1 MRVLKFTETDEAV
14 AEPLRARMVE
24 QINTWSRLAH
34 LCHDPEYITQPFEMS
49 IWKEHTTIPGLWWLD
64 YDALY
69 ANIGDDGRKIADW
82 FIGVIGEPGLMAGLT
97 DCTLSLVEIDDLVW
111 EGYLPTPPDI
121 IMP

>member
-34 LCHDPEYITQPFEMS
+34 LCHNPDYVTQPFPVS
-49 IWKEHTTIPGLWWLD
+49 IWKEHTTIPGLWWID
-64 YDALY
+64 YDALH
-69 ANIGDDGRKIADW
+69 ANLGDDGRKIADW
-82 FIGVIGEPGLMAGLT
+82 FIGQIGEPGLMAGLT

-111 EGYLPTPPDI
+111 VGYLPTPPDL